1 MSAPQGQPTPTYMHI
16 IGRYVKRRLFPLPPG
31 EREARVI
38 SRGDPHPIP
47 LSTPLRE
54 VTLPCAEGERLRGV
68 LLEVRV
74 PYSAAIAPYMA
85 GL

>member
-1 MSAPQGQPTPTYMHI
+1 MHI
-16 IGRYVKRRLFPLPPG
+16 IGRYVKGPLALVCPPSPPG